1 MTLGVGPTFLKG
13 VSSKGILLMFHFSY
27 SSEISGPC
35 GSFWEIHVSVI
46 LFKSSQLLPTERY
59 PKKEINSILLFRI
72 LPRHWELGRERSH
85 DIVLA
90 NEIQGGYYVL
100 LTFLH

>member
-90 NEIQGGYYVL
+90 NGVSAKVCSGL
-100 LTFLH
+100 LRNV